1 MIRLVPVAAA
11 LCVLGSLAP
20 AAPPGKFT
28 FVDLKPYANQKL
40 TDNFGSGREGNNLK
54 ALRSGGRTFAE
65 VNFKIGEG
73 VVQLGSKLLQA
84 EKPNEVEGIKVG
96 QVCAKIHILH
106 ATGYGN
112 GQTVGEEGKE
122 GDPLFVADGTKIAE
136 YQIRYAD
143 GSSASIPVVYGQDVR
158 DWWFTEKAKGVT
170 RGKVV
175 WQGDNEL
182 AKEIGSRIRL
192 YLTSWDNPHPA
203 KKVAALNYVKTQ
215 PDSPAAP
222 FCVAITLEA
231 K

>member
-1 MIRLVPVAAA
+1 MTRLVPVAVS
-11 LCVLGSLAP
+11 LCVLASLAP
-20 AAPPGKFT
+20 AAPPDKFT

-40 TDNFGSGREGNNLK
+40 TANFGSGREGNHLK
-54 ALRSGGRTFAE
+54 ALRPGGLTCE
-65 VNFKIGEG
+65 GVNFKVGAG

-84 EKPNEVEGIKVG
+84 EKPNKVEGIKVG
-96 QVCAKIHILH
+96 QVCRKIHILH

-112 GQTVGEEGKE
+112 GSTVGQEGKE

-143 GSSASIPVVYGQDVR
+143 GASASIPVVYGQDVR

-170 RGKVV
+170 RGKVA
-175 WQGDNEL
+175 WKGENEL
-182 AKEIGSRIRL
+182 AKELGCQIRL

-203 KKVAALNYVKTQ
+203 KKVASISYVKTQ

>member
-20 AAPPGKFT
+20 AAPVGKFT

-40 TDNFGSGREGNNLK
+40 TDNFGSGAGNDLK
-54 ALRSGGRTFAE
+54 ALRAGGRTFAG

-73 VVQLGSKLLQA
+73 VVQLGSKLQQA
-84 EKPNEVEGIKVG
+84 QKPNKVEGIKVG
-96 QVCAKIHILH
+96 QVCAKVHILH
-106 ATGYGN
+106 ATEYGN
-112 GQTVGEEGKE
+112 GQTVGEQAKE

-143 GSSASIPVVYGQDVR
+143 GSSGSIPVVYGQDVR

-175 WQGDNEL
+175 WEGDNEM
-182 AKEIGSRIRL
+182 AKENGSRIRL

-203 KKVAALNYVKTQ
+203 KTVATINYVKTQ

>member
-1 MIRLVPVAAA
+1 MTRLVPVAAA
-11 LCVLGSLAP
+11 LCVLGALAP

-54 ALRSGGRTFAE
+54 ALRSGGRTFAG

-84 EKPNEVEGIKVG
+84 EKPNKVEGIKVG
-96 QVCAKIHILH
+96 QACAKIHVLH

-143 GSSASIPVVYGQDVR
+143 GSSATVPVVYGQDVR

-192 YLTSWDNPHPA
+192 YLTSWDNPHPS
-203 KKVAALNYVKTQ
+203 KKVATINYVKTQ

-222 FCVAITLEA
+222 FCVAITLET

>member
-1 MIRLVPVAAA
+1 MTRLVPVAVA
-11 LCVLGSLAP
+11 LCVLASLAP
-20 AAPPGKFT
+20 AAPMGKFL

-54 ALRSGGRTFAE
+54 ALRAGGRTFAG

-73 VVQLGSKLLQA
+73 VIQLGSKLLGA
-84 EKPNEVEGIKVG
+84 EKPNKVEGIKVD
-96 QVCAKIHILH
+96 QSCAKIHILH

-143 GSSASIPVVYGQDVR
+143 GSSATIPVVYGQDVR
-158 DWWFTEKAKGVT
+158 DWWFSEKSKGVT

-175 WQGDNEL
+175 WEGDNEL
-182 AKEIGSRIRL
+182 ATEIRSRIRL

-203 KKVAALNYVKTQ
+203 KKIATINYVKTQ
-215 PDSPAAP
+215 LDSPAAP